1 MHYYVLALI
10 EPTDDPDE
18 ITERVDALLAPY
30 NDDEQYDLPDAD
42 REANAWFAWDWYSI
56 GGRWQGYLA
65 QAECVECQSTDD
77 KGWAGSRHVYTHRT
91 DPEGNTA
98 LLPHI
103 REDVEAVHVVSNR
116 GAWGRIDPWRGDF
129 EGWNALGSKD
139 KDAAYDLRGE
149 EWAAQLPSLLGQ
161 HVGYLAVGVDCHD

>member
-10 EPTDDPDE
+10 EPTDDPAE

-30 NDDEQYDLPDAD
+30 NDDEQYGLPDAD
-42 REANAWFAWDWYSI
+42 REASGWFAWDWYSI
-56 GGRWQGYLA
+56 GGRWQGYL
-65 QAECVECQSTDD
+65 
-77 KGWAGSRHVYTHRT
+77 
-91 DPEGNTA
+91 EGDTA

-103 REDVEAVHVVSNR
+103 REDVKAFNVVSDK
-116 GAWGRIDPWRGDF
+116 GAWGHVYPWRGDF
-129 EGWNALGSKD
+129 ERWNVLSAED
-139 KDAAYDLRGE
+139 KDAALDRTGG

>member
-30 NDDEQYDLPDAD
+30 NDDQQNDLPDAD
-42 REANAWFAWDWYSI
+42 REANGWFAWDWYEI
-56 GGRWQGYLA
+56 GGRWQGYM
-65 QAECVECQSTDD
+65 EDD
-77 KGWAGSRHVYTHRT
+77 
-91 DPEGNTA
+91 TA

-103 REDVEAVHVVSNR
+103 REDVEAFNVVSDR
-116 GAWGRIDPWRGDF
+116 GAWGQGYPWRGDF
-129 EGWNALGSKD
+129 EGWNILSAEDKAAALDRTG
-139 KDAAYDLRGE
+139 G